1 MGAAHR
7 YASAVYGQSVQVRQ
21 PRFRIS
27 KDEFRMAADTQNHTF
42 PPAIAKAVVQVM
54 RSIGT
59 LGKDQENKFDHYD
72 YASIDD
78 FIAAR
83 SRPLRRGW
91 TGDHSRR
98 SAGRGNAGGQQERRQ
113 ADGDLER
120 PLRVHPDPRKRQ
132 SFGPIYKT
140 VAVQFNGAQAAGSA
154 QSYALKQLM
163 RGLFLIKTGDK
174 DDPDEKGLDIAS
186 KGEQQ
191 TDLQKTANTI
201 RKKIREA
208 DDPAKLG
215 LVWSDCEMERE
226 MIRGASESAHDF
238 LEKEYRQRAK
248 ELENA

>member
-1 MGAAHR
+1 
-7 YASAVYGQSVQVRQ
+7 
-21 PRFRIS
+21 
-27 KDEFRMAADTQNHTF
+27 
-42 PPAIAKAVVQVM
+42 M

-78 FIAAR
+78 FIAHVRGHCADAGLAIIPDEAR
-83 SRPLRRGW
+83 DAETQEVSKKDGKPMVIWSSRFGFILIHESG
-91 TGDHSRR
+91 H
-98 SAGRGNAGGQQERRQ
+98 
-113 ADGDLER
+113 
-120 PLRVHPDPRKRQ
+120 

-186 KGEQQ
+186 KSEQQ

-201 RKKIREA
+201 RKKLREA

-226 MIRGASESAHDF
+226 MIRGASQSAHDF
-238 LEKEYRQRAK
+238 LEKEYRQRLN
-248 ELENA
+248 ELEDA